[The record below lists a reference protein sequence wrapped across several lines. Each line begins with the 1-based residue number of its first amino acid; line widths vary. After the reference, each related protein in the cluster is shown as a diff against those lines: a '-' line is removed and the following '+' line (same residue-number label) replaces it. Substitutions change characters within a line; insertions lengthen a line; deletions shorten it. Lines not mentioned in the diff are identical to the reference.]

1 MSIPGLAK
9 SSTYSQKV
17 ILKPSSDSSVG
28 VRVSSNALKTKSTVF
43 TSSGQTVTMS
53 PGNALRSTRYTGT
66 SASHSAL
73 RNQLNGNNY
82 DQGWNNQQDWNDYYS
97 NSKYSNSTSSM
108 NQMQM
113 LQQMQQMMGMQQ
125 MQQAQNLNSLSAIG
139 TGMNNLFS
147 AIGSA
152 KEMLGADSGKGAGQ
166 AASPS
171 IAGMENAT
179 DESTLSTA
187 INKADAR
194 AKALPTEISSKEAS
208 VNTLKGQTDG
218 LKTKSDQ
225 AAKDLQ
231 QNTDDIKT
239 TTESVNQLQTTV
251 DTYTQSYKSLS
262 DLAAKETDTTKKA
275 SLQSQANTVKAK
287 LDEATKKLQQKVLT
301 NYKQL

>member
-53 PGNALRSTRYTGT
+53 PGHALRSTRYAGT

-73 RNQLNGNNY
+73 RTQLNGNSY
-82 DQGWNNQQDWNDYYS
+82 DQGWNNQQNWNDYYS
-97 NSKYSNSTSSM
+97 NSKYSNSTNAMS
-108 NQMQM
+108 QMQM

-152 KEMLGADSGKGAGQ
+152 KEMLGADSGKGGTQ
-166 AASPS
+166 AAQSVS
-171 IAGMENAT
+171 DMQNAT

-194 AKALPTEISSKEAS
+194 AKALPAEISSKENS
-208 VNTLKGQTDG
+208 V
-218 LKTKSDQ
+218 KT
-225 AAKDLQ
+225 
-231 QNTDDIKT
+231 
-239 TTESVNQLQTTV
+239 
-251 DTYTQSYKSLS
+251 
-262 DLAAKETDTTKKA
+262 
-275 SLQSQANTVKAK
+275 
-287 LDEATKKLQQKVLT
+287 
-301 NYKQL
+301 